1 MFKKFIIVDKY
12 GNFVGVDDYLIVRCV
27 IVNVVMTMLTM
38 TTRMMPE
45 PHELLH
51 LPLLLPSPVA
61 LVQPKS

>member
-38 TTRMMPE
+38 TTTMMM
-45 PHELLH
+45 LLMTMTTTMMAF
-51 LPLLLPSPVA
+51 V
-61 LVQPKS
+61 VD